1 MTATAANPT
10 TKANHRTMY
19 VVAAILVLIAVGALT
34 WFLFF
39 QTYHLLTVQDGVLYR
54 TGNRGIRE
62 FRNSL
67 RASGAKTVVCVVDD
81 EEMVDPD
88 KPMFAEEKAYLE
100 ARGVKFVHIPVTL
113 GGWPTTGDVRKF
125 LATVEDKNNQPVIV
139 HCAQGVRRT
148 GMFVAAYERSVL
160 GWDAEKCRANMQA
173 FGHSGRT
180 TRDVE
185 KFIDTYDGAT
195 RSLTAELAPT
205 GQE

>member
-1 MTATAANPT
+1 
-10 TKANHRTMY
+10 MY
-19 VVAAILVLIAVGALT
+19 VVAAILLLVAAGALV
-34 WFLFF
+34 WFCYF

-54 TGNRGIRE
+54 TGNRGMRE
-62 FRNSL
+62 FKNSL
-67 RASGAKTVVCVVDD
+67 RACGARTVVCVVDD
-81 EEMVDPD
+81 NELADPA
-88 KPMFAEEKAYLE
+88 KPMFAAEQRYLE
-100 ARGVKFVHIPVTL
+100 RSGVRFVHLPVTL
-113 GGWPTTGDVRKF
+113 GGWPTTDDVRKF
-125 LATVEDKNNQPVIV
+125 LAIVEDKDNRPVLV

-148 GMFVAAYERSVL
+148 GMFVAAFERSVL

-173 FGHSGRT
+173 FGHSART